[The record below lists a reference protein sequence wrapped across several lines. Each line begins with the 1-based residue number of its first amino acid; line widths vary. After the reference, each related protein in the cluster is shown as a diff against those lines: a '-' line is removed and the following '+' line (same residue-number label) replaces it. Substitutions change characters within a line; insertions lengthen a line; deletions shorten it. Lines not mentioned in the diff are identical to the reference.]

1 MTGTPYEG
9 WFTPSERERYR
20 EVMERRTPDSP
31 QPTFR
36 PPMSRLKWL
45 VWTDMS
51 HEEMAKE
58 LGVAVDSV
66 TRALHRMGL
75 WDFKRPEVGGPTY
88 MAHDWYM
95 ARKDRR
101 IWV

>member
-1 MTGTPYEG
+1 MTGTPYES
-9 WFTPSERERYR
+9 WFTDDEKARYR
-20 EVMERRTPDSP
+20 EVLERRTPESP
-31 QPTFR
+31 LPTFR

-51 HEEMAKE
+51 HEEMARE
-58 LGVAVDSV
+58 LGVCVDSV
-66 TRALHRMGL
+66 VKALTRMGL
-75 WDFKRPEVGGPTY
+75 RDFKRPPVGGPTY

-95 ARKDRR
+95 NRKDRR

>member
-9 WFTPSERERYR
+9 WFTTEERSRYH
-20 EVMERRTPDSP
+20 EILERRTHDSP

-51 HEEMAKE
+51 HEEMARE
-58 LGVAVDSV
+58 LGCAVDSV
-66 TRALHRMGL
+66 VKALTRMGL
-75 WDFKRPEVGGPTY
+75 RDFKRPEVGGVTY
-88 MAHDWYM
+88 MAHEWYM
-95 ARKDRR
+95 RRKDRQR
-101 IWV
+101 WV